1 MKRFMLVVVLFVCTT
16 FAYSQKSICGVDF
29 GSSYE
34 SAKSILERKFGKAD
48 GDKKD
53 EICSLNRE
61 YEGFKFNGILFTF
74 QSDGYNTYFNDCF
87 FFKKFMDFASA
98 KEFSRNLFIRLAEK
112 YDNIKTAAFENFV
125 GAMGGKSPVSDND
138 FGFFLVTEK
147 DNIGYTV
154 TLEYGPYNY
163 IKEEF

>member
-34 SAKSILERKFGKAD
+34 AAKSILEGKFGKAD
-48 GDKKD
+48 SDKQD
-53 EICSLNRE
+53 EICYLNRE

-74 QSDGYNTYFNDCF
+74 QSDGYNTYLNDCF

-98 KEFSRNLFIRLAEK
+98 KEFSRNLFMRLAEK
-112 YDNIKTAAFENFV
+112 YDNIEIVSENVFV
-125 GAMGGKSPVSDND
+125 GVIGGRSPVSDSD
-138 FGFFLVTEK
+138 FGFFLCTEK
-147 DNIGYTV
+147 ENIGYTV

-163 IKEEF
+163 VK

>member
-34 SAKSILERKFGKAD
+34 AAKSILEGKFGKAD
-48 GDKKD
+48 SDKQA
-53 EICSLNRE
+53 EICYLNRE

-74 QSDGYNTYFNDCF
+74 QSDGYNTYLNDCF

-98 KEFSRNLFIRLAEK
+98 KEFSRNLFMRLAEK
-112 YDNIKTAAFENFV
+112 YDNIEIVSENVFV
-125 GAMGGKSPVSDND
+125 GAIGGRSPVSDSD
-138 FGFFLVTEK
+138 FGFFLCTEK
-147 DNIGYTV
+147 ENIGYTV

-163 IKEEF
+163 VK